1 MKLTIKKT
9 TYALIAFALVF
20 TISCGGSSNSESE
33 AHEHEEV
40 MEHND
45 AAESNMEAENKHG
58 EGEEHANEEQ
68 SSEGHEHGEAMDE
81 SMMGEGFTWM
91 AMDESNDMLAYKTDN
106 VMMMKHGEDN
116 VMMFSPKG
124 NKSSCMFNGKQ
135 GNVGVTATVKLDGN
149 DGEVKLI
156 HHSIDKDNYEFVALK
171 GNMMNLGRVEKG
183 EEKIL
188 DSKEV
193 EVPTDW
199 FTLTVTASGTHFK
212 GYLNDKMIT
221 HGHAD
226 EMMAGYV
233 GMSASGNNML
243 SVKKVEATPLE
254 AEH

>member
-1 MKLTIKKT
+1 MKLTIQKT
-9 TYALIAFALVF
+9 SYVLIALTLVF
-20 TISCGGSSNSESE
+20 AMSCGGTSSSENGE
-33 AHEHEEV
+33 HEHIES

-45 AAESNMEAENKHG
+45 AKDHNMN
-58 EGEEHANEEQ
+58 EHTEDNDMKEKKQ
-68 SSEGHEHGEAMDE
+68 HSEGMSDSKVGEA
-81 SMMGEGFTWM
+81 FTWM
-91 AMDESNDMLAYKTDN
+91 AMEEHKGMLAYKTDN
-106 VMMMKHGEDN
+106 VTMMKHGEDN
-116 VMMFSPKG
+116 VMIFFPKG
-124 NKSSCMFNGKQ
+124 EKALCMFTNKQ
-135 GNVGVTATVKLDGN
+135 GSVGVTATIKLEGN

-171 GNMMNLGRVEKG
+171 GNTMNLGRVVKG

-199 FTLTVTASGTHFK
+199 FTLTVTAAGTHFK

-226 EMMAGYV
+226 EMATGYV
-233 GMSASGNNML
+233 GMSASGNSML

-254 AEH
+254 VEH